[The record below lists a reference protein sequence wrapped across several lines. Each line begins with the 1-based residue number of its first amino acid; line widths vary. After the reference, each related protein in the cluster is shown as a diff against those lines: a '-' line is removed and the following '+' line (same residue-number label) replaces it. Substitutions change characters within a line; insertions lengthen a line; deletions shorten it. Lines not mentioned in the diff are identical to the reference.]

1 MSAGL
6 SAGLSAA
13 KPERI
18 DLPISGM
25 SCAACARAIEKRLA
39 ATAGVGSAQVN
50 FATSTATVEFD
61 PAYTAVRNLVG
72 AIEELGYGVL
82 QPAEGED
89 VEERTREQEYGEL
102 KRRLWLAA
110 SFAVPV
116 VVLGMW
122 PGFMRVAAMTWI
134 QLVLTVPVVFYAGAP
149 FYKGAWNSLRH
160 RSANMNTLI
169 ALGTGSA
176 FLYSLA
182 VTVRG
187 GHEVYY
193 EAAAVIV
200 TLILSGRL
208 LEARARGKASEAIRH
223 LRELQPKTARVVRDG
238 VDREIPIEQVR
249 VGDLVVVRPGEKV
262 PVDGS
267 VREGD
272 SAVDESMLTGESL
285 PVDKKPGDAVYG
297 GTINRSGSL
306 RFEARKVGPAT
317 TLRQI
322 IELVRQAQGS
332 RAPVARLADVV
343 SGYFTVG
350 VLVIATVTFFV
361 WLAFAPLSFALV
373 NFVAVLIIACP
384 CALGLAT
391 PTAIMVGTGRGAESG
406 ILIKGGEALEAAY
419 HIDTVILD
427 KTGTITTG
435 QPRVTDVIAM
445 NGYSEAEV
453 MRLAASAERY
463 SEHPLGR
470 TISEHA
476 QTLAIALGDSIGFR
490 ALAGHGVEARVDGHE
505 VTVGK
510 ISGSQRSPEM
520 ERLAGEG
527 KTAVSVMVDGQFAG
541 AIGIADTLRPEAA
554 AAVRRLDDMGVEVW
568 MITGDNRRSAEH
580 AARQAGIR
588 LVLAEV
594 LPDGKVAEVRRLQA
608 GGKKVAMV
616 GDGINDAPALA
627 QADVGIA
634 IGTGTDIAKEAA
646 SITLMRGDLNGV
658 PAALELARQTMRV
671 IRQNLFLAF
680 AYNTIGI
687 PIAAGVLYPFT
698 GWLLSPVLASAAM
711 ALSSLTVVTNSLRL
725 RRADGTALPE

>member
-1 MSAGL
+1 Q
-6 SAGLSAA
+6 
-13 KPERI
+13 
-18 DLPISGM
+18 
-25 SCAACARAIEKRLA
+25 LA
-39 ATAGVGSAQVN
+39 ATAGVASAHVN

-61 PAYTAVRNLVG
+61 PARAAVRNLVD
-72 AIEELGYGVL
+72 AIEELGYGVP
-82 QPAEGED
+82 QPVAGED
-89 VEERTREQEYGEL
+89 VEEQARAHEYAAL
-102 KRRLWLAA
+102 QRRLWLAA
-110 SFAVPV
+110 AFAIPV

-122 PGFMRVAAMTWI
+122 PGLMHLAAMSWL
-134 QLVLTVPVVFYAGAP
+134 QLALTVPVIFYAGAP
-149 FYKGAWNSLRH
+149 FYKGAWTALRH

-169 ALGTGSA
+169 ALGTGAA
-176 FLYSLA
+176 FLYSLT

-200 TLILSGRL
+200 TLILLGRV

-238 VDREIPIEQVR
+238 AEQDIPIEQVR
-249 VGDLVVVRPGEKV
+249 VGDLVVVRPGEKI
-262 PVDGS
+262 PVDGA

-272 SAVDESMLTGESL
+272 SAVDESMLTGESM

-306 RFEARKVGPAT
+306 RFEARKVGRAT
-317 TLRQI
+317 ALQQM

-350 VLVIATVTFFV
+350 VLAIATLTFVV
-361 WLAFAPLSFALV
+361 WLALALLGVAPLSFALR
-373 NFVAVLIIACP
+373 NAVAVLIIACP
-384 CALGLAT
+384 CALGLAP
-391 PTAIMVGTGRGAESG
+391 PTAIMVGTGRGAERG

-419 HIDTVILD
+419 RIDTVILD
-427 KTGTITTG
+427 KTGTITCG
-435 QPRVTDVIAM
+435 QPRVTDVIPM
-445 NGYSEAEV
+445 DGYSEAEV
-453 MRLAASAERY
+453 LRLAASAERY

-470 TISEHA
+470 AIVEHA
-476 QTLAIALGDSIGFR
+476 QAWAIALEDPAGFR
-490 ALAGHGVEARVDGHE
+490 AVAGHGVEARVDGHD
-505 VTVGK
+505 VTVGSS
-510 ISGSQRSPEM
+510 SGPLELPEM

-527 KTAVSVMVDGQFAG
+527 KTAVAGSVDGQPVG
-541 AIGIADTLRPEAA
+541 AIGIADTVKPEAA
-554 AAVRRLDDMGVEVW
+554 AAVRRLDEMGIEVR
-568 MITGDNRRSAEH
+568 MITGDNRRTAENI
-580 AARQAGIR
+580 ARQVGIQR
-588 LVLAEV
+588 VLASM
-594 LPDGKVAEVRRLQA
+594 LPDGK
-608 GGKKVAMV
+608 V

-658 PAALELARQTMRV
+658 ADALDLARRTMRV
-671 IRQNLFLAF
+671 IRQNLFWAF

-711 ALSSLTVVTNSLRL
+711 ALSSITVVTNSLRL
-725 RRADGTALPE
+725 KRV